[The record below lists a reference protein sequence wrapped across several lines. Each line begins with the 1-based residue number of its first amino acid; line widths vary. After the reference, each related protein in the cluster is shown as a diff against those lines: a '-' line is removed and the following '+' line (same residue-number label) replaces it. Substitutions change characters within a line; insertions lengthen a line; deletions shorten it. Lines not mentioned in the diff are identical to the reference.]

1 MAQTSMTVR
10 LDSQQKAIF
19 DEVCSHS
26 GMNAKAHIAFQNMC
40 NTAKENHIKMSPDKI
55 NAEIKEVRRSRMSA
69 MVYAIITTMVIP

>member
-40 NTAKENHIKMSPDKI
+40 NTAK
-55 NAEIKEVRRSRMSA
+55 
-69 MVYAIITTMVIP
+69 